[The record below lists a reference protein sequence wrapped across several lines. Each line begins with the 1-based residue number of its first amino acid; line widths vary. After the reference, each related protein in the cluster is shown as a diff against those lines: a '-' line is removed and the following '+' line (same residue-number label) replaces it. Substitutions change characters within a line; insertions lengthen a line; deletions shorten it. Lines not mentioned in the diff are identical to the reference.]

1 MLMPPCYNTAVSGSL
16 EPRASG
22 VVSTTVE
29 QATRPSEC
37 DLENYFKQKRRPHRR
52 RSTSTFSLIFG
63 VLYVSRINFDSTQEN
78 GRNDQEANDQEAQE
92 FIFRPYANRYF
103 SRGFS
108 LLRERSFGAW
118 NIFLRSYAT
127 FSTDDPIYSCCAAG
141 DLLAMQRLFSDG
153 KASPFAI
160 AAAFGN
166 TEICRFLL
174 AQGADAD
181 AAATSE
187 WAREDNSERTLIF
200 AAGSTP
206 LQVAA
211 DCSGRWVHGKID
223 YKTKTLLL
231 DNNDLTE
238 RMRRQLSD
246 VFLDTLRVLVENGCD
261 PMVSDAMGDT
271 ALHAHT
277 GASQQF
283 QYLLD
288 QERYAVDCTQLNYN
302 GSTVAEQHV
311 SRYWLHG
318 PVRTELAWKHE
329 NSQRRNSSNYASIR
343 SSPFPDTSP
352 TLLLHDTASHLR
364 HFLIRGSGDFRS
376 ALQLVQVLINSGVNL
391 HDALEEGIK
400 RKKTA
405 FARIADI
412 ANEFDNSSEALQM
425 QGHVT
430 NRAIDEWLRTLEE
443 AGVSLHQYLDEEER
457 LLRSHKDDCLWEPYF
472 FDDTLEYRVK
482 WDFGNSK
489 HDKCQSVLVR
499 YDFRRAPEEPEEME
513 SLEHDR
519 VAVPGGWVEEVE

>member
-1 MLMPPCYNTAVSGSL
+1 M
-16 EPRASG
+16 
-22 VVSTTVE
+22 
-29 QATRPSEC
+29 
-37 DLENYFKQKRRPHRR
+37 
-52 RSTSTFSLIFG
+52 
-63 VLYVSRINFDSTQEN
+63 
-78 GRNDQEANDQEAQE
+78 
-92 FIFRPYANRYF
+92 
-103 SRGFS
+103 
-108 LLRERSFGAW
+108 
-118 NIFLRSYAT
+118 
-127 FSTDDPIYSCCAAG
+127 
-141 DLLAMQRLFSDG
+141 
-153 KASPFAI
+153 
-160 AAAFGN
+160 
-166 TEICRFLL
+166 
-174 AQGADAD
+174 
-181 AAATSE
+181 
-187 WAREDNSERTLIF
+187 
-200 AAGSTP
+200 
-206 LQVAA
+206 
-211 DCSGRWVHGKID
+211 HGKID
-223 YKTKTLLL
+223 YKTTTLLL

-246 VFLDTLRVLVENGCD
+246 VFLDTLRVLVENGGD
-261 PMVSDAMGDT
+261 PMMSDDRGDT

-288 QERYAVDCTQLNYN
+288 QEHYAVDCTQLNHN

-311 SRYWLHG
+311 RRYWLDG

-329 NSQRRNSSNYASIR
+329 DSQRRNSSNYASTR
-343 SSPFPDTSP
+343 SSPFPVTSS

-376 ALQLVQVLINSGVNL
+376 ALQLVQVLINSGVDL
-391 HDALEEGIK
+391 HDALEGGIK

-412 ANEFDNSSEALQM
+412 ANEFDNSSEALEM
-425 QGHVT
+425 QRHVT
-430 NRAIDEWLRTLEE
+430 NQVIHKWLRTLQE